1 MSAPHRD
8 LRILHVEDEVLNREL
23 VKAILA
29 RAKEPRLADAWL
41 IEAETL
47 AEARAVVA
55 DRSVDVVLL
64 DVQLPDGS
72 GLSLASEL
80 RQNPPGTRPVIIA
93 VTAGAV
99 REQHAAA
106 LAAGCDAILTKP
118 YLAADLEAILTS
130 RTAAHAAYG
139 NGRR

>member
-1 MSAPHRD
+1 MTAPQRD
-8 LRILHVEDEVLNREL
+8 LRILLVEDEVLNREL
-23 VKAILA
+23 VKALLA
-29 RAKEPRLADAWL
+29 RAKAPRLADAWL
-41 IEAETL
+41 IEAATL

-55 DRSVDVVLL
+55 DRPVDVVLL

-72 GLSLASEL
+72 GLSLANEL
-80 RQNPPGTRPVIIA
+80 RQNPPAARPVIIA

-118 YLAADLEAILTS
+118 YLAADLEAILIS
-130 RTAAHAAYG
+130 RTAGHAAYE

>member
-1 MSAPHRD
+1 MSPSRRD
-8 LRILHVEDEVLNREL
+8 LQILHLEDEALNREL

-29 RAKEPRLADAWL
+29 RAREPRLAGARL

-47 AEARAVVA
+47 AEARAVLA

-72 GLSLASEL
+72 GLTLASEL
-80 RQNPPGTRPVIIA
+80 RENPLGTRPVIIA

-130 RTAAHAAYG
+130 RTADHAANG

>member
-1 MSAPHRD
+1 VTGPQRD
-8 LRILHVEDEVLNREL
+8 LRILHVEDEALNREL

-29 RAKEPRLADAWL
+29 RATEPRLVAAWI

-47 AEARAVVA
+47 AQARAVLA
-55 DRSVDVVLL
+55 EGPVDVVLL

-72 GLSLASEL
+72 GLTLASEL
-80 RQNPPGTRPVIIA
+80 RSGPSATRPVVIA

-118 YLAADLEAILTS
+118 YLAAELEAILTAGIS
-130 RTAAHAAYG
+130 AHAVLW